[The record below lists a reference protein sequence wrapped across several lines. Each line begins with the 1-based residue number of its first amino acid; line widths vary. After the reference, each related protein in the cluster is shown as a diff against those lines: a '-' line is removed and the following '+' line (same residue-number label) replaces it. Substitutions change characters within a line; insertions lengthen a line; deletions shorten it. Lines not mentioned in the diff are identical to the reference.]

1 MSTLKTNRCLERLP
15 VVMARIGM
23 SRAWIYKEMA
33 AGRFPKPIKIGS
45 CSGWYAGQ
53 IDAWIEQ
60 LVESQQ
66 GVLADGLAANGQAGQ
81 GA

>member
-1 MSTLKTNRCLERLP
+1 MHNPNHCFERLP
-15 VVMARIGM
+15 AVIARIGM
-23 SRAWIYKEMA
+23 SRAWLYKEMA

-45 CSGWYAGQ
+45 CSGWYASQ

-60 LVESQQ
+60 LVASQQ
-66 GVLADGLAANGQAGQ
+66 GVRADGLAAQARAGE

>member
-1 MSTLKTNRCLERLP
+1 MINPHLERLP
-15 VVMARIGM
+15 AVQARIGM

-33 AGRFPKPIKIGS
+33 AARFPKPIKIGS

-66 GVLADGLAANGQAGQ
+66 GVLADGLAANAQAGQ

>member
-1 MSTLKTNRCLERLP
+1 MSTLNANRRFERLP
-15 VVMARIGM
+15 AVMARIGM
-23 SRAWIYKEMA
+23 SRAWLYKEIA

-60 LVESQQ
+60 LVASQQ
-66 GVLADGLAANGQAGQ
+66 EELADGFAANAHAGV

>member
-1 MSTLKTNRCLERLP
+1 MSTSNSNRRFERLP
-15 VVMARIGM
+15 AVIARIGM
-23 SRAWIYKEMA
+23 SRAWLYKEMA

-53 IDAWIEQ
+53 IDTWIEQ
-60 LVESQQ
+60 LIDSQQ
-66 GVLADGLAANGQAGQ
+66 EAPAHGLAATAQTGQ

>member
-1 MSTLKTNRCLERLP
+1 MSTLSPSRRFERLP
-15 VVMARIGM
+15 AVMARIGM
-23 SRAWIYKEMA
+23 SRAWLYKEMA

-60 LVESQQ
+60 LVDAQQ
-66 GVLADGLAANGQAGQ
+66 EVRPEGFAADAQAGQ